1 MYMDKYCQLFLIF
14 HFCRLPDQS
23 KRSKTN
29 LKCHTDINPGKHS
42 TSLFGLKFGFNKF
55 CLSLPSSPLPD
66 ENFGDKFHVRP
77 QFLPACCRKM
87 KDKQN
92 QPLQPPWYSH
102 SYCSPL
108 SIHAC
113 YFYACRKFEKTK
125 ACIRHRV
132 LHTHQEVFLA
142 FWGIFRI
149 PFLFLR
155 SLLKSSIWVAGTSI
169 CSSKDS
175 SGSSSA
181 PNSKLINQDVI

>member
-1 MYMDKYCQLFLIF
+1 MVLINFVWACLLPHSLMKILEINSMSGLSYCQPAAERWKIS
-14 HFCRLPDQS
+14 R
-23 KRSKTN
+23 TN
-29 LKCHTDINPGKHS
+29 H
-42 TSLFGLKFGFNKF
+42 
-55 CLSLPSSPLPD
+55 
-66 ENFGDKFHVRP
+66 
-77 QFLPACCRKM
+77 
-87 KDKQN
+87 
-92 QPLQPPWYSH
+92 YSH
-102 SYCSPL
+102 PDTLSYCSPL